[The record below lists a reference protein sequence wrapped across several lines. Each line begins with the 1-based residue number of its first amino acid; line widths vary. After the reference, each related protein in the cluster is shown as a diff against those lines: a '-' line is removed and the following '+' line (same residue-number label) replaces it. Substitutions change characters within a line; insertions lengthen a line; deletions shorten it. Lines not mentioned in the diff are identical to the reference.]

1 MPTGEM
7 MIRRKIRDAVFAV
20 LDTADSITGRR
31 GTLTPPRRL
40 MNGGTDSLF
49 RNDFHAIGQRLFGYL
64 VDIGGVRPTD
74 RVLDIGCS
82 VGRIAIPFTEYL
94 STGTYDG
101 FDIERPAV
109 EFCQRVITPR
119 HPNFRF
125 VHADLYNAHYTPDS
139 ETQAGQYRFP
149 YGDERF
155 DFVFLTSVFTHMQRP
170 ETEHYLSEIARVL
183 APGGRL
189 FATFFLLDETS
200 EAAIAEG
207 KADFTFAHQGNGARV
222 EKAEDPDF
230 AVAHPLLEIV
240 AAMETRGLRMASHH
254 QGAWIGRPG
263 RAGYQD
269 IILAVY

>member
-1 MPTGEM
+1 

-20 LDTADSITGRR
+20 LDTADSLTGRR
-31 GTLTPPRRL
+31 GPLTPPRRL

-64 VDIGGVRPTD
+64 VDFGGVRPTD

-82 VGRIAIPFTEYL
+82 VGRIAIPFTDYL
-94 STGTYDG
+94 TTGTYDG
-101 FDIERPAV
+101 FDIEKPAV

-139 ETQAGQYRFP
+139 QVQPGQYRFP
-149 YGDERF
+149 YDDARF

-170 ETEHYLSEIARVL
+170 ETTHYLSEIARVL

-200 EAAIAEG
+200 EAAIAAG
-207 KADFTFAHQGNGARV
+207 KADFTFAHQGVGARV
-222 EKAEDPDF
+222 EQAEDTDH
-230 AVAHPLLEIV
+230 AVAHPRAEILSV
-240 AAMETRGLRMASHH
+240 MEARGLHVKSQHRGCWTGEPG
-254 QGAWIGRPG
+254 QGN
-263 RAGYQD
+263 YQD
-269 IILAVY
+269 IIVATK